1 MSGAHAIEA
10 ETGAACAR
18 DDDQAATKSSSALR
32 QSLFELEQLDASGLR
47 QEWRRLFRSDPPQL
61 SRDLVL
67 RALAYRLQEREHGG
81 LPKATLRRIAAQTR
95 ELRADGSERAEP
107 SARVRPG
114 ARLVR
119 EWRGRTHT
127 VTVTEDG
134 FEYARKTYTSLTPIA
149 KAITGAH
156 WSGPRFFG
164 LVRQHAPKRLDAAK
178 PSAPPRVPPTAALS
192 RGEVRHG

>member
-1 MSGAHAIEA
+1 MSGAQAIRAGEGAAFGRGGLEA
-10 ETGAACAR
+10 EAGSR
-18 DDDQAATKSSSALR
+18 SALQQR
-32 QSLFELEQLDASGLR
+32 LVELEHLDASGLR

-81 LPKATLRRIAAQTR
+81 LSKAVLRQIAAQTR
-95 ELRADGSERAEP
+95 GLRAEHPGRPEP
-107 SARVRPG
+107 SARIRPG

-127 VTVTEDG
+127 VTVIEEG
-134 FEYARKTYTSLTPIA
+134 FEYDGKTYASLTPIA
-149 KAITGAH
+149 RTITGTH

-164 LVRQHAPKRLDAAK
+164 LVRPRTPKI
-178 PSAPPRVPPTAALS
+178 VPPDCIPPAVASS
-192 RGEVRHG
+192 REESLHG